1 MKKIVALLLLAC
13 LLCGCVPARD
23 AGPTT
28 VATEPTAVPTTAEPT
43 EETLEPFIQEEVVLD
58 AVNKLAFH
66 KTSESPAVA
75 VMDERTAAFLTEE
88 YVNKDFS
95 RRYTRIRVLDLH
107 MDAVRR
113 EVLLEGEFAI
123 MEHCGSG
130 GYLALAVEEE
140 DRVLVLDRDLRQ
152 VLNFQTEALDGV
164 LSPDLSRYYYV
175 WGSRLYCQDTETG
188 ISSLYEAAHDLL
200 LDEIWGYEPEENI
213 LLVSVFED
221 TYTANLCMGA
231 MDLDNGGFSLLY
243 RGITAGKMAAGG
255 VILENKHEDQ
265 LSSDLYYGDWNDPE
279 LKILMD
285 FLPNNMDFASWHIAG
300 SDYLCKFTYDSS
312 QVDIVDFQLFR
323 LGETTEVCSLQSIF
337 KGAKINGTYA
347 LPDGNLLALAV
358 SSRGY
363 QPYLICPE
371 KLEFVPAELESTPGN
386 PLVDR
391 SILEN
396 YHREPVFD
404 LPENMAEV
412 RATADELEQT
422 YGITILLSNQCSL
435 AASYCDL
442 PIVTTDGAGLL
453 DEVGAI
459 EEALKWLEDV
469 LKMYP
474 EDFFRQFRNEAGER
488 GLLVLLVED
497 IEPGSN
503 VIGVSYRMGQWYPI
517 AVDIT
522 SGQVRSTY
530 AHEIWHATENRIND
544 VDEGALDL
552 AAWEALNPA
561 GFRYS
566 GDTANYMEDI
576 QYTYFYGN
584 PREEVYFVDPY
595 GKTKGQE
602 DRARLMEY
610 VMCADWHGEKMME
623 HPVLRAKM
631 QLLCDAIREAFDTST
646 WGYVHWERFLS
657 KG

>member
-23 AGPTT
+23 SGPTT
-28 VATEPTAVPTTAEPT
+28 VATEPTAVPTTAAPT
-43 EETLEPFIQEEVVLD
+43 EETLEPFVQEQVELD
-58 AVNKLAFH
+58 AVNKLAFQ
-66 KTSESPAVA
+66 KTTESPAVA
-75 VMDERTAAFLTEE
+75 VLDERTAAFLTEE

-95 RRYTRIRVLDLH
+95 KRYTRIRVLDLH
-107 MDAVRR
+107 MDTVRR
-113 EVLLEGEFAI
+113 EVLLEGEFGV
-123 MEHCGSG
+123 MEHCGG
-130 GYLALAVEEE
+130 AGYLVLTSEAD
-140 DRVLVLDRDLRQ
+140 DRIVVMDRDLRQ
-152 VLNFQTEALDGV
+152 VLQFQTEALDGI
-164 LSPDLSRYYYV
+164 LSPDLSQYYYI
-175 WGSRLYCQDTETG
+175 WGSRLYCQDTQSG
-188 ISSLYEAAHDLL
+188 ISFLYEAAYDLL

-213 LLVSVFED
+213 LLVSAFED

-231 MDLDNGGFSLLY
+231 IDLDNGGFSLLY

-255 VILENKHEDQ
+255 VMLENKHEDQ

-312 QVDIVDFQLFR
+312 QVDIVEFQLFR
-323 LGETTEVCSLQSIF
+323 LGEVTEVCSLQSIF

-358 SSRGY
+358 SSRGF
-363 QPYLICPE
+363 QPYLICPDQ
-371 KLEFVPAELESTPGN
+371 LEFVPVELETTLGQ
-386 PLVDR
+386 PLVDHT
-391 SILEN
+391 ILEN
-396 YHREPVFD
+396 YHREPVLD
-404 LPENMAEV
+404 LPENLSRV
-412 RATADELEQT
+412 RAIADELEQT
-422 YGITILLSNQCSL
+422 YGLTILLSNQCAL
-435 AASYCDL
+435 AASYCEW
-442 PIVTTDGAGLL
+442 PIVTTNGAGLM
-453 DEVGAI
+453 DEEGAI

-497 IEPGSN
+497 IKPGSN
-503 VIGVSYRMGQWYPI
+503 IIGVSYGMGQWYPI

-544 VDEGALDL
+544 VASGALDL
-552 AAWEALNPA
+552 AAWEALNPT
-561 GFRYS
+561 GFRYT
-566 GDTANYMEDI
+566 GDIENYWGDN
-576 QYTYFYGN
+576 QYTYFYGD
-584 PREEVYFVDPY
+584 PREEVYFVDAY

-631 QLLCDAIREAFDTST
+631 QLLCDAIREAFDTSA
-646 WGYVHWERFLS
+646 WGDVHWERFLD
-657 KG
+657 

>member
-1 MKKIVALLLLAC
+1 MKKIVALLLLLC
-13 LLCGCVPARD
+13 LLCGCAD
-23 AGPTT
+23 GNATTPTT
-28 VATEPTAVPTTAEPT
+28 VATEPASIPATSELA
-43 EETLEPFIQEEVVLD
+43 EETLEPFVQEEVSLE
-58 AVNKLAFH
+58 AVNKLTFH
-66 KTSESPAVA
+66 KTNESPAVA
-75 VMDERTAAFLTEE
+75 VLDERTAAFLTEE
-88 YVNKDFS
+88 YVNKDFTK
-95 RRYTRIRVLDLH
+95 RYTRIRVLDLH
-107 MDAVRR
+107 MDVVRR
-113 EVLLEGEFAI
+113 EELLEGEFSV
-123 MEHCGSG
+123 MENCGSG
-130 GYLALAVEEE
+130 GYLALAIEEE
-140 DRVLVLDRDLRQ
+140 DRILVLDRDLQ
-152 VLNFQTEALDGV
+152 EVLNFRTEALDGV
-164 LSPDLSRYYYV
+164 FSPDLTSYYYV
-175 WGSRLYCQDTETG
+175 WGSRLYCQDTVNGT
-188 ISSLYEAAHDLL
+188 STLYEASYDLL
-200 LDEIWGYEPEENI
+200 LDEIWGYDPQENI

-231 MDLDNGGFSLLY
+231 IDLDSGGFSLLY
-243 RGITAGKMAAGG
+243 RGITAGKMAANG

-265 LSSDLYYGDWNDPE
+265 LSSDLYYGDWKDE
-279 LKILMD
+279 GLKILMD

-300 SDYLCKFTYDSS
+300 SDYLCKFTYDST

-323 LGETTEVCSLQSIF
+323 LGDTAEVCSLQSLL

-347 LPDGNLLALAV
+347 LADGNILAVAV

-363 QPYLICPE
+363 QSYLICPDQ
-371 KLEFVPAELESTPGN
+371 LEFAPVELEMIQGN
-386 PLVDR
+386 PLVDQ

-412 RATADELEQT
+412 RAQADELEKT
-422 YGITILLSNQCSL
+422 YGVTILLSNQCAL
-435 AASYCDL
+435 AASYCDM
-442 PIVTTDGAGLL
+442 PIVTTDGAGIH

-459 EEALKWLEDV
+459 REALKWLEDV

-474 EDFFRQFRNEAGER
+474 EDFFRQFRNQAGER
-488 GLLVLLVED
+488 GLLILLVED

-552 AAWEALNPA
+552 AAWENLNPT

-566 GDTANYMEDI
+566 GYTDNYMDDT

-584 PREEVYFVDPY
+584 PEEEVCFVDPY
-595 GKTKGQE
+595 GKTKSQE

-610 VMCADWHGEKMME
+610 VMCNDWHGEKMMG
-623 HPVLRAKM
+623 HPVLRAKL

-646 WGYVHWERFLS
+646 WGDLHWERFLN
-657 KG
+657 